1 MPPILDRRSF
11 LIAGSLTALAS
22 TRALG
27 ANDTIRV
34 GVIGAGGRMRGLLD
48 AADKAGSYQI
58 IAASDV
64 YAPHRD
70 AVKERSNGLA
80 TTHLDYHEVLDKDID
95 AVIIASPD
103 HWHVRMA
110 VDALAAGKDVY
121 LEKPVTHTI
130 EEGATL
136 THALRSSKQILQC
149 GMQQRSWTHFRDAV
163 DLIQGGS
170 LGRITQVRTYWWQ
183 NYERQAESKP
193 IDTRVL
199 DWKLW
204 LGSAPEQSFSEEK
217 FKHWRWFWNFGGGA
231 MTDLFT
237 HWIDVVHWAMK
248 SDAPHAAQMLAD
260 KYVFDQWD
268 CPDTVQAA
276 FRYPGFDVVYE
287 GMMSSS
293 IDDGGLEFRGNEATL
308 KIDRSGFAIYREK
321 AQTAQNPMEP
331 SLTWRIFSSASGR
344 EKSQTRLWK
353 PGWLPHALATW
364 AIWHT
369 SKEVRLNGHRRCP
382 SERPGSYL
390 SVFQR
395 RVLIL
400 GQAEIHTPRPI
411 AVPWS
416 NACRSVELLNP
427 PLRPIIVRILS
438 GVANVSL
445 RGSEVF
451 KSDSRNWQCQP

>member
-1 MPPILDRRSF
+1 MSPMLDRRSF
-11 LIAGSLTALAS
+11 LIASSLTALAS

-27 ANDTIRV
+27 ANDTIRI
-34 GVIGAGGRMRGLLD
+34 GVIGAGGRMHGLLD

-58 IAASDV
+58 VAVSDV

-70 AVKERSNGLA
+70 QVKERSNGLA
-80 TTHLDYHEVLDKDID
+80 TIHLDYHELLDKDID

-136 THALRSSKQILQC
+136 TRALRSSKQILQC

-163 DLIQGGS
+163 DVIQGGS

-183 NYERQAESKP
+183 NYGRNAESKP
-193 IDTRVL
+193 IDTQAL

-204 LGSAPEQSFSEEK
+204 LGTAPEQAFSEEK
-217 FKHWRWFWNFGGGA
+217 FRHWRWFWNFGGGA

-248 SDAPHAAQMLAD
+248 SDTPHAAQMLAD

-276 FRYPGFDVVYE
+276 LRYPGFDVVYE

-293 IDDGGLEFRGNEATL
+293 IDDGGLEFRGTEATL
-308 KIDRSGFAIYREK
+308 KIDRGGFAVYREK
-321 AQTAQNPMEP
+321 AQTGQNPVLM
-331 SLTWRIFSSASGR
+331 
-344 EKSQTRLWK
+344 EKSFRDGTITHMENFFDCIRTREE
-353 PGWLPHALATW
+353 P
-364 AIWHT
+364 
-369 SKEVRLNGHRRCP
+369 
-382 SERPGSYL
+382 
-390 SVFQR
+390 
-395 RVLIL
+395 
-400 GQAEIHTPRPI
+400 
-411 AVPWS
+411 
-416 NACRSVELLNP
+416 NAPVEA
-427 PLRPIIVRILS
+427 
-438 GVANVSL
+438 GVAAARAGQVGNLAYLQGGQIKWPTKTPV
-445 RGSEVF
+445 
-451 KSDSRNWQCQP
+451 